1 MALPKLE
8 IKLGAANT
16 RAKPNEQSPSS
27 CLLAADG
34 SATGPVQ
41 PRWALAA
48 SKNPQSK
55 IKPVLTASV
64 FCHRAPLQKSAG
76 QRELAHK
83 VAAVRRRQREL
94 GRR

>member
-1 MALPKLE
+1 MALKSFGLAGGQNPRQ
-8 IKLGAANT
+8 T
-16 RAKPNEQSPSS
+16 NEQSPSS

-34 SATGPVQ
+34 SATGSVQ

-76 QRELAHK
+76 LRELAHK